1 MGFLSRL
8 MGHSRVRRTCR
19 RWGATRDEGH
29 DFVWKPE
36 AACSISRTN
45 LFHVKVDSD
54 MKRILATLMLLCIML
69 MLGGCGSGIN
79 SINTAEN
86 AAIYT
91 ESPLAGYEKQINRRY
106 AAIETPWLAVRTDD
120 TEIIQI
126 LGVSEDLSQTPFS
139 AQLLE
144 QIRTLILVNVTM
156 EYEDYRST
164 STGTVVRGST
174 EVAEI
179 HYYAVDHAAGT
190 LQPYAGSDSVT
201 NELPEKKTG
210 GAPHYVVT
218 DSQALTEIRKREAS
232 GIAPLHETDYF
243 SVDTDGVLW
252 FTSSTKK
259 SIDKIVIPDTVKQ
272 INKFKFAGITNTR
285 ATEVWIPPTVE
296 KIEDGAFCKFGEQFL
311 LVVEPGSYA
320 EQYAINQGI
329 DYQNGSGLED

>member
-1 MGFLSRL
+1 
-8 MGHSRVRRTCR
+8 
-19 RWGATRDEGH
+19 
-29 DFVWKPE
+29 
-36 AACSISRTN
+36 
-45 LFHVKVDSD
+45 
-54 MKRILATLMLLCIML
+54 MKQILATLMLLCIML

-79 SINTAEN
+79 TAEN

-91 ESPLAGYEKQINRRY
+91 ESPLAGYEKQMDRRY

-120 TEIIQI
+120 TEKIQI
-126 LGVSEDLSQTPFS
+126 LGVSEDLSQPPFS

-156 EYEDYRST
+156 DYEDYRST
-164 STGTVVRGST
+164 STGTVVHGST
-174 EVAEI
+174 EVAKI
-179 HYYAVDHAAGT
+179 TYYAVDHAAGT
-190 LQPYAGSDSVT
+190 LQPYAGFDSVT

-210 GAPHYVVT
+210 DAPHYVVA

-232 GIAPLHETDYF
+232 GVAPLHETDYF

-259 SIDKIVIPDTVKQ
+259 NIDKIVIPDTVKQ
-272 INKFKFAGITNTR
+272 INKIKFAGITNKR

-296 KIEDGAFCKFGEQFL
+296 KIENGAFCQFGERYL
-311 LVVEPGSYA
+311 LVVEQGSYA